1 MPVDIR
7 RNILVRKTSEMVEAG
22 ILAAIAV
29 LFAILGTYL
38 PVLGVIFNFLW
49 AVPVAVC
56 GMRNGLR
63 WSIMTLIVAGAVI
76 GSLLGPVQALSVM
89 AMFGLLGLALGE
101 CMYRGY
107 TPAKTLVYSSAATF
121 VSILLSMGLAM
132 LVMGTN
138 PVDIMFSGLEEALNE
153 TPGYYRAAGMSE
165 EQIAAAVQSN
175 KDMIELIPA
184 IDIIDGK
191 CVRLTQ
197 GDYATKKVYNEDP
210 LEVAKMFEG
219 NGIRRLHVVD
229 LDGAREGRIINY
241 RILERIATRTSLIID
256 FGGGL
261 KQEDDL
267 EIAFESGAQMVTG
280 GSIAV
285 KNPEMFTSWIS
296 KFGSE
301 KIILGAD
308 AKEKKIAISGWEET
322 TSQELVPF
330 IKGYYDKGIT
340 KVICT
345 DIARDGML
353 QGPAIDLYKE
363 IRDEIPFLYIIASGG
378 VSSIEDIEKLSEAG
392 IPAVIFG
399 KAIYEGKIQLKDLL
413 RFT

>member
-1 MPVDIR
+1 M
-7 RNILVRKTSEMVEAG
+7 VRKTSEMVEAG

-49 AVPVAVC
+49 SVPVAVC

-175 KDMIELIPA
+175 KDMIELIRLILPGSL
-184 IDIIDGK
+184 IVCSPIIAFANYMGS
-191 CVRLTQ
+191 R
-197 GDYATKKVYNEDP
+197 KV
-210 LEVAKMFEG
+210 LSK
-219 NGIRRLHVVD
+219 NGRCFCAPCRRLKIGV
-229 LDGAREGRIINY
+229 Y
-241 RILERIATRTSLIID
+241 RNI
-256 FGGGL
+256 
-261 KQEDDL
+261 
-267 EIAFESGAQMVTG
+267 
-280 GSIAV
+280 
-285 KNPEMFTSWIS
+285 
-296 KFGSE
+296 
-301 KIILGAD
+301 
-308 AKEKKIAISGWEET
+308 
-322 TSQELVPF
+322 
-330 IKGYYDKGIT
+330 
-340 KVICT
+340 
-345 DIARDGML
+345 
-353 QGPAIDLYKE
+353 
-363 IRDEIPFLYIIASGG
+363 
-378 VSSIEDIEKLSEAG
+378 
-392 IPAVIFG
+392 
-399 KAIYEGKIQLKDLL
+399 
-413 RFT
+413 